1 MIKKSDS
8 QNTYATNGPTFRD
21 FMRALRIT
29 TQLSVSELSDKID
42 IPSGTVATLLHRN
55 TAIARPRPPIIKAIA
70 TAFDLPL
77 LGVAACAGYFE
88 RTEVGQTEQAVV
100 ATMEYSENKLL
111 SDTDRSAKFSYRGMK
126 YLHEAVLGSVPYT
139 EVNLIAWS
147 KNWNL
152 NPNEEELNL
161 MFSTGELPQQWRI
174 RSNMRWF
181 DQLPSPWLW
190 SWFYTIGP
198 FNGEM
203 YSLRQSLIDTVGIL
217 FLMGRIGPSAVQ
229 GWECQDDYQSLR
241 SAHKYY
247 IINCLNDV
255 KSYRAAIQKITWTS
269 RGVESLSNNDQ
280 HKSLPPPTG
289 EQDHSAEND
298 ETQKQIQYIQQQWTQ
313 LTPRQRNAV
322 VELIQSIREK

>member
-1 MIKKSDS
+1 MKSES
-8 QNTYATNGPTFRD
+8 QNKPTTNGPAFRD
-21 FMRALRIT
+21 FMRSLRTI
-29 TQLSVSELSDKID
+29 TQLSVRELSDKID

-55 TAIARPRPPIIKAIA
+55 TAIARPRPPIVKAIA

-77 LGVAACAGYFE
+77 LSVAACAGYFE
-88 RTEVGQTEQAVV
+88 RTEVGQAEQAVI
-100 ATMEYSENKLL
+100 AAMEYSGRDLL
-111 SDTDRSAKFSYRGMK
+111 SNTDRSAKFSHRGIK
-126 YLHEAVLGSVPYT
+126 YLYQAVMGSVPYT
-139 EVNLIAWS
+139 EVNLMAWS

-161 MFSTGELPQQWRI
+161 MFSTGELPQKWRI

-198 FNGEM
+198 FGGDT
-203 YSLRQSLIDTVGIL
+203 YSLRESLIDTVGIL

-229 GWECQDDYQSLR
+229 GWECQNDYQFLQ
-241 SAHKYY
+241 AAYKHH
-247 IINCLNDV
+247 IINSLSDF

-269 RGVESLSNNDQ
+269 GTIESLSNDDQ
-280 HKSLPPPTG
+280 HKSLSTPTA
-289 EQDHSAEND
+289 EQDNRAEND
-298 ETQKQIQYIQQQWTQ
+298 QKQKQMQYIQQQWTQ

-322 VELIQSIREK
+322 IELIRSIREG